1 MSRKASS
8 LLFSIDLSITRTQFS
23 DYDQMSVNKRTELK
37 NIKINEMYLAESEK
51 IESEI
56 NDLMKQIEKASRV
69 AIVNRVILSAI
80 TRC

>member
-1 MSRKASS
+1 
-8 LLFSIDLSITRTQFS
+8 
-23 DYDQMSVNKRTELK
+23 MSVNKRTELK